1 MTNTEDGA
9 LVTLV
14 VDGDV
19 ATISLNRP
27 EVRNALNR
35 QLMVDII
42 AIAETVSDRED
53 IRAVVFSAEG
63 SDFSVGADLKE
74 VSGMESTGSLLRA
87 RRDAELGRKML
98 AAIRNIHQPTICAVK
113 GIATGGGACIA
124 AACDF
129 RLATQTARIGL
140 GEVKM
145 GMNLMWNAV
154 PLFVELVGL
163 SRAKRLIMSGD
174 LYGAEALE
182 VWGLVDELCSET
194 DLMSL
199 AGKWARKYAD
209 LPPVAV
215 QMIKRS
221 VNQYALALSE
231 AVMHMDED
239 QWILAARSDDFKECV
254 TAFVEKRPAKPTGF

>member
-1 MTNTEDGA
+1 MSITEHSS
-9 LVTLV
+9 LVVLK

-35 QLMVDII
+35 QLMVDVI
-42 AIAETVSDRED
+42 AISETVSDRED

-98 AAIRNIHQPTICAVK
+98 AAIRNIHQPTICAMK

-124 AACDF
+124 VACDF
-129 RLATQTARIGL
+129 RLAARTARIGL

-174 LYGAEALE
+174 LYGAETLE
-182 VWGLVDELCSET
+182 AWGLVDELCSET

-199 AGKWARKYAD
+199 AGKWAHKYAD